1 MQNTS
6 YNSRQ
11 VKYRWASRWL
21 ALAGVVGPI
30 LVVLVSTL
38 AGFLRSGYSPASQAI
53 SALGVGANAWIV
65 NATAI
70 VFGVLQIA
78 FAVGFFLGMRQII
91 KRGWRVACLAL
102 LSITGIGTLSA
113 GIFPSAPET
122 VTLHWL
128 LGDILPDISSV
139 AVYIIAGCLWLRVRD
154 WRGYSW
160 YSLLTAGGTVAFNLL
175 LFVFLAPRSPLAG
188 VQIGGVLER
197 LAVITSWAW
206 YVVIGWRLFVWMGSS
221 RRGVSRMETGE
232 QGERK

>member
-6 YNSRQ
+6 YDSRQ
-11 VKYRWASRWL
+11 LKYSWANRWL

-30 LVVLVSTL
+30 LAVIVSTL

-65 NATAI
+65 KATAI
-70 VFGVLQIA
+70 AFGALQIA
-78 FAVGFFLGMRQII
+78 FAFGFFLGMRQII
-91 KRGWRVACLAL
+91 KRGWRIACLAL

-139 AVYIIAGCLWLRVRD
+139 ALYIIAGCVWLRVRD
-154 WRGYSW
+154 WRGYGW
-160 YSLLTAGGTVAFNLL
+160 YSLLTVVGTVAFNLL
-175 LFVFLAPRSPLAG
+175 LFVFLAPRSPLASA
-188 VQIGGVLER
+188 QIGGVLER
-197 LAVITSWAW
+197 IAVITSWAW

-221 RRGVSRMETGE
+221 RRVVSRVGTVG